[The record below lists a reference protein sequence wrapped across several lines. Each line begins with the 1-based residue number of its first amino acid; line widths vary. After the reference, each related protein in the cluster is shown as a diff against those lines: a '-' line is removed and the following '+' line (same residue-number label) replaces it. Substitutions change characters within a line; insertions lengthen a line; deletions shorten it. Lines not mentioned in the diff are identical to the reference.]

1 MLTRL
6 VKMQFNE
13 DFLAEFQETF
23 KGVQPKI
30 AAFKGCKGVQL
41 LQDQHQMH
49 TFFTISLWEDEEH
62 LEDYRRSELFRETWT
77 SMRPHFAA
85 KPEAW
90 SLLAP

>member
-41 LQDQHQMH
+41 LQDQQQIN
-49 TFFTISLWEDEEH
+49 TFFTISLWEDEDH

-77 SMRPHFAA
+77 SIRPNFSA